1 MLRGQ
6 VEFGRY
12 TSYESGKTLRTSGP
26 LASMGRVG
34 SALDNAT
41 AESFFAT
48 LKAELVYRRAWPIR
62 HELEMK
68 VFSYIEGF
76 YNPRRRHTP
85 LDNLSPA
92 ACEQLLLVWRRP
104 SLRRSGTR
112 SAPPV
117 AGVVTTGSI
126 LLALVLGLVFPWIN
140 YLGLFL
146 LFFTGSLE
154 RSLLGSLA
162 PTPG

>member
-1 MLRGQ
+1 M
-6 VEFGRY
+6 E
-12 TSYESGKTLRTSGP
+12 
-26 LASMGRVG
+26 
-34 SALDNAT
+34 
-41 AESFFAT
+41 
-48 LKAELVYRRAWPIR
+48 
-62 HELEMK
+62 

-76 YNPRRRHTP
+76 YNPRRRHSP

-117 AGVVTTGSI
+117 AGLVTAGTI
-126 LLALVLGLVFPWIN
+126 LLALVLGLVFPRVD
-140 YLGLFL
+140 YLELFL
-146 LFFTGSLE
+146 LFFTGPLK
-154 RSLLGSLA
+154 RFLLGRLA